1 VKRRPANFQC
11 LFDLAPAAA
20 HTIPRIIFHNN
31 RRYYSRGRLS
41 SRPRGFALLF
51 LFLLPL
57 FSLLSSAPVA
67 RAACFNPAG
76 VAGDTIYNAAYR
88 VMQYCNGGAWAGI
101 GHVSNLT
108 GGLVGWW
115 KLDDGAG
122 TSAGDSSGNGNTGT
136 LTGSPLPAWT
146 TSGMNNGALNF
157 AGGATTN
164 YVGVPS
170 NSVLSGMAT
179 LTVAAWIYVDGTATG
194 GSVIDKRHTGTPDW
208 NSYYVVIDLTNFR
221 YGPTVTNAS
230 GTASTFTASA
240 VGSLVLNTWQHVV
253 MVYDGANVQMYING
267 AASGAPGSLTGA
279 VMSSSVE
286 LAIGNMP
293 YNLGFGGKI
302 DDVRIYNRALSA
314 ADIMTLYTS
323 TGGASGDINSNL
335 AGYWKLDDA
344 NGNLAADSTGNG
356 SLCSSSSSGGSSPS
370 ASASFIP
377 IATLPGILPT

>member
-1 VKRRPANFQC
+1 MKRRPANFQC

-267 AASGAPGSLTGA
+267 AASGTPELFPSVIGVRLDCFHIDESDEA
-279 VMSSSVE
+279 V
-286 LAIGNMP
+286 IGGCAKINRFRASRQRRFVRQRRKSRFRVRQQC
-293 YNLGFGGKI
+293 FGNTEFVMRFI
-302 DDVRIYNRALSA
+302 HRA
-314 ADIMTLYTS
+314 
-323 TGGASGDINSNL
+323 
-335 AGYWKLDDA
+335 KR
-344 NGNLAADSTGNG
+344 
-356 SLCSSSSSGGSSPS
+356 
-370 ASASFIP
+370 
-377 IATLPGILPT
+377 